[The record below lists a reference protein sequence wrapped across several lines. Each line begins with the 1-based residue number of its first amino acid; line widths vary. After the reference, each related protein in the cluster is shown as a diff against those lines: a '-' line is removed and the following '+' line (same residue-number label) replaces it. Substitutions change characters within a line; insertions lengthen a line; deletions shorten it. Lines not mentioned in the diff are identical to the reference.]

1 MIQMDF
7 FSKAKK
13 VKTANIELFN
23 FKAICVTYHRC
34 FRPQWNVTY
43 VNFSPSNKK
52 MQKWKFQRS
61 LASEAIID
69 TQSDPSTQKSANFPQ
84 KKYFYVKRRGFQENL
99 ALSQISHIKQKIQN
113 LKKKMFKR
121 AKVAHQNSKNI
132 IKAELLTKLEKI

>member
-1 MIQMDF
+1 MINYWTYLKAIAPIVIQMDF

-84 KKYFYVKRRGFQENL
+84 KNIFKLNGEVFNKTSRQITKNLPVKEV
-99 ALSQISHIKQKIQN
+99 
-113 LKKKMFKR
+113 LKKTSRLVK
-121 AKVAHQNSKNI
+121 
-132 IKAELLTKLEKI
+132 